1 MSATPKN
8 TFPAAD
14 GDTKKPATRA
24 SAGKASGPSY
34 TVTGDAP
41 HVAAR
46 DNHGLG
52 ALSSLD
58 QRIAG
63 NKRSANSPRV
73 RTFAEFVRGHAKVLK
88 RDGSAGPFS
97 TKGRKPLEV
106 VIEWFDKVLRNTIDG
121 EEVWIDG
128 VKFAPGQ
135 LKGASIAVGGG
146 AQWGKTILELNAMAY
161 LAAIRFC
168 SVGCYLPDKPKVEE
182 IVGQKFRP
190 NVLDLYPWMAEMI
203 QMGKTENASG
213 KTIDRKE
220 SFTVTDGTKKAFGNF
235 CGMHKPPT
243 SITIDVAILD
253 EVDDIPTRN
262 IGYVSGRMTNSP
274 VALTAFIGTQRVAGA
289 GQNSRVKA
297 SSYHTGQ
304 YTCTGCGLR
313 QNLEESWPRCVRLA
327 IDRTPKRSD
336 PVITAEAG
344 FNRTGIYY
352 SACIDCGVALDRDEV
367 QFTAQN
373 PERVKEAKF
382 GVRVSQL
389 TISAI
394 SMEEIVGDWY
404 SAFSDPTGEAMVAF
418 YCDRL
423 AIPNAGAAQPIVQ
436 SVLDRSRALGMSES
450 QEAAQPYSMS
460 MIGGQGRFAG
470 CDMGPRCWLWVDE
483 VRGPAVS
490 GLVWSELIASG
501 SMASRLPLLIDQ
513 MGIETIFFD
522 AGGEPDL
529 TKRLVI
535 ALNGLEDYQPPS
547 MPRSDIQKSHLSTI
561 GRGITWDGAKGRWQG
576 IKAAAVLFVSGEAK
590 GVEQTIGWTQDGKL
604 YPLIKC
610 NRSESIQAVVN
621 DFLTPAEGVL
631 ESIGTEGAKTI
642 RSLPR
647 ARLPQT
653 AIGPGVSMATL
664 DTHLLNLRKERDTKT
679 QEEDWVDGVENHL
692 GLARCYA
699 RLASLIVQVS
709 GQVQPFAYERINA
722 RETRRIRVIA

>member
-1 MSATPKN
+1 MSAKPTN
-8 TFPAAD
+8 IFPDAD
-14 GDTKKPATRA
+14 GDHRIPATRA

-34 TVTGDAP
+34 TVTSDVP
-41 HVAAR
+41 PVVAR
-46 DNHGLG
+46 ENHGLG

-63 NKRSANSPRV
+63 NKRSANSPNV
-73 RTFAEFVRGHAKVLK
+73 RTFSDFVRDHAKVLQ
-88 RDGSAGPFS
+88 RDGSGGPFS

-106 VIEWFDKVLRNTIDG
+106 VIQWFDKILRNTIDR
-121 EEVWIDG
+121 EAVEIDG
-128 VKFAPGQ
+128 MKFEPGQ

-161 LAAIRFC
+161 LTAIRFA

-190 NVLDLYPWMAEMI
+190 NVLDLYPWMSEMI

-289 GQNSRVKA
+289 GQNARVKK

-304 YTCTGCGLR
+304 YTCTACGLR

-344 FNRTGIYY
+344 FNRTGVYY
-352 SACIDCGVALDRDEV
+352 AACVDCGQVIDRDACDFV
-367 QFTAQN
+367 AQN
-373 PERVKEAKF
+373 PERISQAEL
-382 GVRVSQL
+382 GIRVSQL

-394 SMEEIVGDWY
+394 SMEEIAGAWY

-436 SVLDRSRALGMSES
+436 SVLDRSRKLGMADTE
-450 QEAAQPYSMS
+450 EAAEPYAMS
-460 MIGGQGRFAG
+460 LTPGRGRFAG
-470 CDMGPRCWLWVDE
+470 VDTGPRCWMWVDE
-483 VRGPAVS
+483 VSGPSVS
-490 GLVWSELIASG
+490 GMVWAELIASG
-501 SMASRLPLLIDQ
+501 SLPSRLPLLIQ
-513 MGIETIFFD
+513 QLGIETVFFD

-529 TKRLVI
+529 TKRLVL

-547 MPRSDIQKSHLSTI
+547 MPRNDIQKSHLSRI
-561 GRGITWDGAKGRWQG
+561 GCGLTWDGSRGRWQG
-576 IKAAAVLFVSGEAK
+576 LKAAAVLFVSGEAK

-610 NRSESIQAVVN
+610 NRSESIQAAVN

-631 ESIGTEGAKTI
+631 ESIGPEGAKTI
-642 RSLPR
+642 RGLPR

-653 AIGPGVSMATL
+653 AIGPGTSAATL
-664 DTHLLNLRKERDTKT
+664 DTHLLNLRKEKDPRTG
-679 QEEDWVDGVENHL
+679 EEDWADGVENHL
-692 GLARCYA
+692 GLAKVYA
-699 RLASLIVQVS
+699 RLASLVVDVS
-709 GQVQPFAYERINA
+709 GRAQPFSWEPINTREER
-722 RETRRIRVIA
+722 TRRTVM